1 MTDKE
6 VKLRLAELQDLDE
19 LAVLYDYAR
28 RQMRRNGNLTQW
40 KAGYPGRE
48 RLAEDIR
55 RHNCYVFTDEQGIC
69 GVFALILGDDP
80 TYALIEE
87 GQWLN
92 DEPYGTIHRIAGC
105 GRVKGLLGRAVRF
118 ALERTSNVRCDTH
131 EDNAIMR
138 HLLEKHGFVRCG
150 RIYAEDGS
158 PRIAYQFV
166 KA

>member
-1 MTDKE
+1 MILPAQK
-6 VKLRLAELQDLDE
+6 QDLPVIE
-19 LAVLYDYAR
+19 AIYTAAR
-28 RQMRRNGNLTQW
+28 AYMRRSGNLLQW
-40 KAGYPGRE
+40 ADGYPKRSLLESDIEKGR
-48 RLAEDIR
+48 LFVIR
-55 RHNCYVFTDEQGIC
+55 EGGEIH
-69 GVFALILGDDP
+69 GVFAFILGDDP
-80 TYALIEE
+80 TYAYIED
-87 GQWLN
+87 GQWPN
-92 DEPYGTIHRIAGC
+92 SRPYGTIHRIAGC

>member
-1 MTDKE
+1 MVDTA
-6 VKLRLAELQDLDE
+6 VNIRLANADDIDDL
-19 LAVLYDYAR
+19 VQLYDYAK
-28 RQMRRNGNLTQW
+28 RQMRGNGNLTQW
-40 KAGYPGRE
+40 KDGYPGRD
-48 RLAEDIR
+48 RIAEDIR
-55 RHNCYVFTDEQGIC
+55 RQNCYVFADGLGIC
-69 GVFALILGDDP
+69 GVFAFIIGADP

-87 GQWLN
+87 GRWLN
-92 DEPYGTIHRIAGC
+92 DKPYGTIHRIAGY

-118 ALERTSNVRCDTH
+118 ALEQIDELRCDTH